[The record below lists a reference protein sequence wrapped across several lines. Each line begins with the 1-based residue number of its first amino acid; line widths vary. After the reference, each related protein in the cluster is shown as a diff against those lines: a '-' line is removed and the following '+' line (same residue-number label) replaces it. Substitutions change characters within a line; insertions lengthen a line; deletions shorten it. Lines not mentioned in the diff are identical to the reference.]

1 MIIQSKNVYVD
12 EKLQPLQIEIKDNKI
27 VNVMPYGCINDV
39 VDYGDAIILPGF
51 IDMHNHG
58 YNGGTCNRA
67 SKEWLREWASY
78 LPSEGITSAMF
89 GFSCG
94 DLDELMKSLHNFDEV
109 CNEGTVGAQFI
120 GAYSEGPYV
129 GGKPGAQNTNYK
141 LIPDSKNVDAFN
153 DACGGRLVYVMLAP
167 EELKGNYDVIKYC
180 RQKGIKVALGHTDA
194 TFEECAEAIEAGA
207 SSFTHTY
214 NGMNGLHHRKPGVVG
229 AAMYHEDCYCELICD
244 GIHVN
249 KYAANILAR
258 IKGKDKLM
266 LITDSV
272 SIKGN
277 KPGIYGEGKDALV
290 LGEDGSVTQLD
301 GTICGSMNK
310 LNKVLRYAI
319 KEAKIDPVTAYNAVS
334 KNPFEF
340 LGIPTKG
347 KIAKG
352 FDADIAILNDDY
364 DVITTYIAGKEYKT
378 K

>member
-12 EKLQPLQIEIKDNKI
+12 EKLQPLQIEICNNKI
-27 VNVMPYGCINDV
+27 VNIMPYNCVSDAI
-39 VDYGDAIILPGF
+39 DYGDAIILPGF

-58 YNGGTCNRA
+58 YNGGQCNA
-67 SKEWLREWASY
+67 ATKEWLKEWASY
-78 LPSEGITSAMF
+78 LPSEGVTSAMF

-94 DLDELMKSLHNFDEV
+94 QYEGILQSLKVLDETCK
-109 CNEGTVGAQFI
+109 EGVVGAQFI
-120 GAYSEGPYV
+120 GAYSEGPFV
-129 GGKPGAQNTNYK
+129 GEKPGAQNTNYK
-141 LIPDSKNVDAFN
+141 LIPTPAIIDEFN
-153 DACGGRLVYVMLAP
+153 NACGGRLAYVMVAP

-180 RQKGIKVALGHTDA
+180 RKKGIKVALGHTDA

-207 SSFTHTY
+207 NSFTHTF

-249 KYAANILAR
+249 KYSANILAR
-258 IKGKDKLM
+258 IKGKDRLM

-272 SIKGN
+272 SIKGS
-277 KPGIYGEGKDALV
+277 KPGVYGNIIV
-290 LGEDGSVTQLD
+290 GEDGSVKNLN
-301 GTICGSMNK
+301 GTISGSMNR

-352 FDADIAILNDDY
+352 FDADLAILNDDY
-364 DVITTYIAGKEYKT
+364 DVITTYIAGKEYKI
-378 K
+378 